1 MTQRYVV
8 KKVTLVACSM
18 ETELDYATPRRS
30 HDFRTISRAAH
41 QHRAAFV
48 GSRLASLQCN
58 SRHHRQAQRGR
69 HEHGAAPAG
78 EPSAPPSLQD
88 QANVVGRLGESGL
101 QTVVSRGAA
110 INARLQA
117 VLVKDSNADALP
129 GANARANI
137 VMNVATSTQ
146 EPIMTPRI
154 SDNIRSLVTII
165 GGNAIPPRD
174 PNDDDDDN
182 EDEEEDED
190 GDEDPAVVREPD
202 E

>member
-1 MTQRYVV
+1 
-8 KKVTLVACSM
+8 M
-18 ETELDYATPRRS
+18 ETERDDATPRRS
-30 HDFRTISRAAH
+30 HKFRTISRAAP

-48 GSRLASLQCN
+48 GSRLASLRGD

-78 EPSAPPSLQD
+78 EPSAPPSLRD
-88 QANVVGRLGESGL
+88 QARGIGRIGQSGL
-101 QTVVSRGAA
+101 QTMASRGAP
-110 INARLQA
+110 IKARLQA

-129 GANARANI
+129 GATARANI

-154 SDNIRSLVTII
+154 PDNIWSLVTIM

-174 PNDDDDDN
+174 PNDDDD
-182 EDEEEDED
+182 EDEDDEEDED
-190 GDEDPAVVREPD
+190 GEDEPAVVREPD